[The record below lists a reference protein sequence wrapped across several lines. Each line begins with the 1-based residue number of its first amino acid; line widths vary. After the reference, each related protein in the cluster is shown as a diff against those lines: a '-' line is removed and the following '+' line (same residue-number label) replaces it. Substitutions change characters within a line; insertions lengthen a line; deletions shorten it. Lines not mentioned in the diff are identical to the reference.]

1 MSTYKTAWKMECQ
14 LMFED
19 EVFTSKESKTGI
31 LYLDATFKSNR
42 TDRWEDCQEVSFDET
57 GEVVC
62 LGLGGD
68 ETESYLR

>member
-1 MSTYKTAWKMECQ
+1 M
-14 LMFED
+14 
-19 EVFTSKESKTGI
+19 FTSKESKTGI